1 MTFTSHLLVPIEQTT
16 FYFFAFQ
23 SVVRASALDVRP
35 ASINVRRRRYPPT
48 STSTEISNPPPARL
62 CELRLSSDN
71 VCSSH
76 GTTSPVPKTKRQKVI
91 PSSPGPVPTSGRAVR
106 PEPRKKARIPAI
118 SVKSATHS
126 RRFSLCRVRVGAL
139 LRRWSKDISAELV
152 DIAEEIKT
160 APSSCQQHPG
170 IATQEHAQRS
180 SWERDQFL
188 RLRGQQ
194 PRSPPSPQQA
204 ISGCLNGRRN
214 AADKSE
220 TKQRPGTHRHW

>member
-35 ASINVRRRRYPPT
+35 ASINGRRRSYHPP
-48 STSTEISNPPPARL
+48 ST
-62 CELRLSSDN
+62 
-71 VCSSH
+71 SSH

-91 PSSPGPVPTSGRAVR
+91 PCSPVHVPTSGRAVR

-126 RRFSLCRVRVGAL
+126 RRSSLCRVRAGAL
-139 LRRWSKDISAELV
+139 LRRRSKDIRAELV

-160 APSSCQQHPG
+160 APSNLLRDHRG
-170 IATQEHAQRS
+170 ILVAAS
-180 SWERDQFL
+180 ST
-188 RLRGQQ
+188 
-194 PRSPPSPQQA
+194 PV
-204 ISGCLNGRRN
+204 
-214 AADKSE
+214 
-220 TKQRPGTHRHW
+220 